1 MIKFFRKIR
10 QQLLSEN
17 KFSKYLLYAV
27 GEIVLVV
34 IGILI
39 ALQIN
44 NWNDAQQQYRADIE
58 SITNLQSDL
67 ILDTLALSSQ
77 LQWYEEINDNIRNAL
92 LLIDTSTTLNQEQ
105 TMLISN
111 AIAEAEYLLQVQ
123 KNMGGNALVM
133 AAGAMKRLDPDLHT
147 DYLRYLEMI
156 DFSYDLT
163 AKLANGLV
171 TIVNIEL
178 YPSVD
183 LNFTDASKYRV
194 TFDLATLK
202 GNRSVTNAL
211 QKSIY
216 YRNAVINVN
225 KPLLKRAKSLIDA
238 IETVLKEA

>member
-1 MIKFFRKIR
+1 M
-10 QQLLSEN
+10 
-17 KFSKYLLYAV
+17 
-27 GEIVLVV
+27 V
-34 IGILI
+34 IGILL

-58 SITNLQSDL
+58 WMTNLQSDL

-77 LQWYEEINDNIRNAL
+77 LQWYEEINDNIREAL
-92 LLIDTSTTLNQEQ
+92 LLIDTATALNQAQ
-105 TMLISN
+105 TKLIST

-123 KNMGGNALVM
+123 KNIGGNGWVM

-171 TIVNIEL
+171 TIVNTEL

-183 LNFTDASKYRV
+183 LNFTDESKHRV
-194 TFDLATLK
+194 SFELATLQ

-225 KPLLKRAKSLIDA
+225 KPLLKGAKSLINK
-238 IETVLKEA
+238 IEAVLKEA